1 MREYQE
7 NWYHAGP
14 GTHLHAVSALST
26 VELVADHDRPD
37 VILLD
42 VSAVTDSDLLA
53 ACLEAGAT
61 AIVARRDAFDRLVA
75 LLEVVPS
82 RGHEAD
88 DGALAALSTREAE
101 VLKALMDG
109 KSADEMAA
117 EQFVSITTVRTHIR
131 SILRKLGVR
140 SQLAAVALAHRA
152 RWSVPAERPRIFYV
166 M

>member
-1 MREYQE
+1 MTRYASTAARPVARS
-7 NWYHAGP
+7 NWLRSPAASDP
-14 GTHLHAVSALST
+14 TAV
-26 VELVADHDRPD
+26 VADRGLERGD
-37 VILLD
+37 VLGQ
-42 VSAVTDSDLLA
+42 
-53 ACLEAGAT
+53 GARGVD
-61 AIVARRDAFDRLVA
+61 ADERGRVRHHVADEHVEGRVHLIRD
-75 LLEVVPS
+75 EVRG

-109 KSADEMAA
+109 KSADEMPA